1 MTRRSRKQGGSIS
14 ENIIKSTK
22 RKSLKWKKSGAKSAK
37 KRRKRQVKVLEHPD
51 ITRALRTGY
60 PAPIKPV
67 EPVDP
72 AVIVTD
78 EEFAEIVAR
87 RKAKGGSEWRN

>member
-1 MTRRSRKQGGSIS
+1 MTSDRF
-14 ENIIKSTK
+14 
-22 RKSLKWKKSGAKSAK
+22 
-37 KRRKRQVKVLEHPD
+37 LEHPD

-72 AVIVTD
+72 ATTVND
-78 EEFAEIVAR
+78 DEFAQIVAT
-87 RKAKGGSEWRN
+87 RKKSGSDDKWHS